1 MCRIRRTVLIIL
13 SVFALACTDNAVESS
28 SPFGVKQESIELGDM
43 GGDYSIYYTL
53 QSESEMNAV
62 ALCDAKWI
70 VDIDNTTRGKI
81 SFRVLPNYSAEERS
95 ATIKLRH
102 ISTDV
107 EPQVVVTQA
116 ANSGKKL
123 SLELAE
129 VDYSECQVLITPADE
144 TMLYVVMMAEKS
156 YLTGMG
162 ITSVEELVVADL
174 AYFNTFFDGAT
185 SFEVFLRES
194 NSALSGTGSK
204 RWIDLSP
211 AKEYIIYAYGI
222 YTYDD
227 RYEAVTDVEYILVES
242 RLPERAEIDFDTT
255 ITAEGPEVSFIVKSK
270 AWDGYYAVQLVED
283 TEAGYIEQ
291 GLAFTAEAETA
302 VAEAFFYVADHLY
315 YFEKKSAEEIMQ
327 QLGYKG
333 EVEFS
338 KTLNANHRYMA
349 LIYAI
354 DSDNGNVPMVVSK
367 PQVEYFSTGSVE
379 RSDMTFEVEFSNI
392 MPRSVDVR
400 IVPSTGEQYTAV
412 MMYAK
417 NLPDGDKQEQLEY
430 IMAKYSPLEI
440 TGVYDEHIDQL
451 PPATEFVIA
460 VYGYYA
466 GAATTDLF
474 IYSFTTAED
483 GQGENAITE
492 VRCAAY
498 DLQEVADI
506 ESYYAS
512 MLGYADY
519 FLSVE
524 VVTERPSP
532 ALHFDIFPA
541 YFVDEYSEDDIRESL
556 LEYSY
561 TSSPDWA
568 LCIYGNEYV
577 VCGLAEDENGFV
589 GELFISEPIKYTEA
603 DTSAAEEFVEL
614 YSDYVPATSGKSC
627 INNRVTTIFR

>member
-1 MCRIRRTVLIIL
+1 MRRLLLLVML
-13 SVFALACTDNAVESS
+13 SVCALACTDNDTRPS
-28 SPFGVKQESIELGDM
+28 SPFSVKQESIEVDGI
-43 GGDYSIYYTL
+43 GGNYTIYYTL
-53 QSESEMNAV
+53 QTESAMNAV
-62 ALCDAKWI
+62 AVCDAEWI
-70 VDIDNTTRGKI
+70 TDIDNTKSGAI
-81 SFRVLPNYSAEERS
+81 SFRALPNNDGAERV
-95 ATIKLRH
+95 ATITLRH

-107 EPQVVVTQA
+107 EPQVVVTQKA
-116 ANSGKKL
+116 YGGKQL

-129 VDYSECQVLITPADE
+129 IDYSECQVLITPADE

-156 YLTGMG
+156 YLAGMG
-162 ITSVEELVVADL
+162 ITSVEELVAADQSYFYTYITGDTTLEQFLKQSNL
-174 AYFNTFFDGAT
+174 ALCG
-185 SFEVFLRES
+185 EQ
-194 NSALSGTGSK
+194 SK
-204 RWIDLSP
+204 RWQDLSP
-211 AKEYIIYAYGI
+211 AKEYVIYAYGI
-222 YTYDD
+222 YTYGD
-227 RYEAVTDVEYILVES
+227 RYEAVTDVEYIFVES
-242 RLPERAEIDFDTT
+242 RLPERAEIAFDAT
-255 ITAEGPEVSFIVKSK
+255 ITAEGPEVSFSVKPE

-291 GLAFTAEAETA
+291 GLAFTSEAEMA

-315 YFEKKSAEEIMQ
+315 YFEKMSAEEIMQ
-327 QLGYKG
+327 QLGYRG
-333 EVEFS
+333 EANFS

-367 PQVEYFSTGSVE
+367 PQVEYFSTGTVE

-400 IVPSTGEQYTAV
+400 IVPSTYEQYTAV

-430 IMAKYSPLEI
+430 IVEKYSPLEL
-440 TGVYDEHIDQL
+440 TGIYEERIDQL

-474 IYSFTTAED
+474 IYRFTTAED
-483 GQGENAITE
+483 GEGENAITE

-498 DLQEVADI
+498 DLQEVAAI
-506 ESYYAS
+506 ESYYQS
-512 MLGYADY
+512 FIGYADY

-524 VVTERPSP
+524 VVTHKPSP
-532 ALHFDIFPA
+532 SLHFDIFPA
-541 YFVDEYSEDDIRESL
+541 YYVDKYGEDDIRESL

-568 LCIYGNEYV
+568 LCTYGNEYV

-614 YSDYVPATSGKSC
+614 YGDYVPATSGKSS
-627 INNRVTTIFR
+627 INNRIISIFR